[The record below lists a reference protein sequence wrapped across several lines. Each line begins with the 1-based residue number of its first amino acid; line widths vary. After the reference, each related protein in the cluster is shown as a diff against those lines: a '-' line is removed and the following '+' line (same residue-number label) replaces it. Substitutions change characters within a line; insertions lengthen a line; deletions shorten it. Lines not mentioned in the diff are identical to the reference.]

1 MTYLV
6 TSGRTAFHKNC
17 KMIMLKVILP
27 QGVLRRASKLFW
39 RSSGRTTLQNKV
51 LKVTY
56 LVTKL
61 FAVLQVLMGE
71 LFGHKW

>member
-1 MTYLV
+1 MVLAHPAL
-6 TSGRTAFHKNC
+6 SKKLNSNSFE
-17 KMIMLKVILP
+17 VILS

-39 RSSGRTTLQNKV
+39 RSSGRTTLQ
-51 LKVTY
+51 
-56 LVTKL
+56 VTKL